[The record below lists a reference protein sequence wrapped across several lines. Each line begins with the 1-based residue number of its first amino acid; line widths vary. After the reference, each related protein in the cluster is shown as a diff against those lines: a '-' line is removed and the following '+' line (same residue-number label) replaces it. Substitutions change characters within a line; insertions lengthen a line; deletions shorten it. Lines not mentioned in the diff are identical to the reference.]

1 MGLFG
6 FGKKKQKTG
15 EEVQDTEVKDTA
27 STTVDSTVPSSN
39 ASLVSNDKRR
49 LIVACG
55 SGVATSQ
62 TIASK
67 VKSMLEK
74 DGLSYPIEAVDYKSI
89 KTELK
94 SASIYLY
101 IAKPDTEVLEQAED
115 LGVNVFAGI
124 PFLTGMG
131 VDDIYEQIK
140 ELVKN

>member
-6 FGKKKQKTG
+6 RGKKKQ
-15 EEVQDTEVKDTA
+15 VATEVKEELVTSESSA
-27 STTVDSTVPSSN
+27 PSLTN
-39 ASLVSNDKRR
+39 GKCR

-67 VKSMLEK
+67 VNSMLQN
-74 DGLSYPIEAVDYKSI
+74 DGINYSIEAVDYKSI

-101 IAKPDTEVLEQAED
+101 IAKPDDEVLEQAKT
-115 LGVNVFAGI
+115 LGVHVFAGV

-131 VDDIYEQIK
+131 VTDIYEEIK
-140 ELVKN
+140 TLAKD